1 MRFSI
6 EMCRGNI
13 LDIINLAG
21 DNNLFIDSIEQGPV
35 NEDMINLK
43 VEISDNSNVH
53 DIDKFV
59 NDIKSCNNLNSC
71 DVI

>member
-1 MRFSI
+1 MKFSI

-13 LDIINLAG
+13 LDIINLA
-21 DNNLFIDSIEQGPV
+21 DSNNLFIDSIEQGPV
-35 NEDMINLK
+35 NDEMINIK
-43 VEISDNSNVH
+43 VAFSDNSNVH

-59 NDIKSCNNLNSC
+59 KDIKSCNNLNSC